1 MIFSELE
8 NMQDV
13 YSTVIHSSAQY
24 GIQSKERRRVAERG
38 AVKKEE
44 SSSRGRSSKERR
56 RVAERGAVKR
66 GESSRSPE

>member
-24 GIQSKERRRVAERG
+24 GIQSKERRRVAER
-38 AVKKEE
+38 
-44 SSSRGRSSKERR
+44 SSKERR
-56 RVAERGAVKR
+56 E
-66 GESSRSPE
+66 